1 VIARV
6 TAIRAQVG
14 VTNEEARQAE
24 EERYRNTARERLE
37 AVGISRRARDV
48 SSPRSFEYAVM
59 ELPSGEAAD
68 YLNKAGSLGWELV
81 GAIPGATGHVLYMKR
96 DVWLASEGTSGRLAA
111 SAFPVGRA
119 AAPAGGM
126 TFSGFY
132 YESGSDL
139 DADGDVDGG
148 LIDDIQNLFG

>member
-1 VIARV
+1 
-6 TAIRAQVG
+6 
-14 VTNEEARQAE
+14 
-24 EERYRNTARERLE
+24 
-37 AVGISRRARDV
+37 
-48 SSPRSFEYAVM
+48 
-59 ELPSGEAAD
+59 
-68 YLNKAGSLGWELV
+68 
-81 GAIPGATGHVLYMKR
+81 
-96 DVWLASEGTSGRLAA
+96 
-111 SAFPVGRA
+111 VGRA